1 MSRDLQEDMTRLVDE
16 KPKPGSVEAELA
28 LHVAAAESTL
38 QRARLAPDA
47 VDRIEA
53 KLDAHEAGGASGR
66 LWLALRAP
74 VYALAVVALIVIA
87 WSRLHVAPPN
97 AAPKQLTQSTSQP
110 LHLDNGTLAVATD
123 ETALSIETPAA
134 RVEVAA
140 HSHVRITV
148 FNSDVRIAATSGS
161 ARIIYY
167 DGRVELVA
175 PVAPPVVEVP
185 AKSIAPQA
193 HTAVAPLSHAVAPTR
208 AVVAPPTHAVVAP
221 PMHAVVAPMAVVP
234 LDPEHQSF
242 NAAMARVRP
251 APTEALALLD
261 AHLQHYPAGV
271 LHEDAERLRVAVL
284 LRLQRKGDALATLE
298 RMSSPVPE
306 LRIVRAELRT
316 EVGRSEEAAGD
327 FGAVLVS
334 GDERFAERALFGR
347 AMAHKN
353 MGDRARTTEDLE
365 RCLLLYPHGELADRA
380 RIELR
385 RVTSEAAR

>member
-1 MSRDLQEDMTRLVDE
+1 MSREQDESLIRLVDE
-16 KPKPGSVEAELA
+16 KPAPGGVASELA

-53 KLDAHEAGGASGR
+53 KLEALEAGGGR
-66 LWLALRAP
+66 VWLGLRAP
-74 VYALAVVALIVIA
+74 AYALAVAALIFIG
-87 WSRLHVAPPN
+87 WSRLHPN
-97 AAPKQLTQSTSQP
+97 APNTAPSKLAQSTSQP

-123 ETALSIETPAA
+123 DAALSLETPTA
-134 RVEVAA
+134 RVEVAP

-161 ARIIYY
+161 ARIIFY
-167 DGRVELVA
+167 DGRIELVA
-175 PVAPPVVEVP
+175 PVAPPVVE
-185 AKSIAPQA
+185 A
-193 HTAVAPLSHAVAPTR
+193 LSKP
-208 AVVAPPTHAVVAP
+208 APPTFHAAVASPVHAPVAPHAHIAPAATPAPVVA
-221 PMHAVVAPMAVVP
+221 AAPVIAVP

-251 APTEALALLD
+251 APTEALALLN
-261 AHLQHYPAGV
+261 AHLQRYPAGV

-284 LRLQRKGDALATLE
+284 LRLQRKGDALAALE

-316 EVGRSEEAAGD
+316 EVGRSEEAAAD

-347 AMAHKN
+347 AMARQN
-353 MGDRARTTEDLE
+353 LGDRARTTEDLE